1 MTKKIKVK
9 ILLGGILSLFILSL
23 FIAPVKGLVGTY
35 EQRKTPANPL
45 IMNADLFYIPASG
58 SMDVINVETMY
69 HQVLLTAN
77 TFYALLIAGGPADS
91 DDYEMDFFY
100 SNDAGIDDFSIAFY
114 LTTGINF
121 LLFIKPS
128 FTGIYNLT
136 LTGGIPGGSLSIGF
150 QGIGFLMI
158 PHKGLNELY
167 SRDDWDFG
175 SFSGI
180 TLGYINVDPS
190 SSYIVATEEEGMYY
204 YPSATVYRWS
214 IDASDQ
220 FIMLSENTLNTL
232 TCSQGSPNGF
242 SQGYHV
248 LYSIDG
254 DEFGLMAYIEPTPSV
269 ILGYS
274 FLWLAMIG
282 IVSIMILI
290 KKIKS

>member
-1 MTKKIKVK
+1 
-9 ILLGGILSLFILSL
+9 
-23 FIAPVKGLVGTY
+23 
-35 EQRKTPANPL
+35 
-45 IMNADLFYIPASG
+45 MNTDIFYIPASG
-58 SMDVINVETMY
+58 SMDVINIETMY

-77 TFYALLIAGGPADS
+77 TFYALLIAGGPADC
-91 DDYEMDFFY
+91 DDFEMDFFY
-100 SNDAGIDDFSIAFY
+100 SNDASIDDFSVEFWT
-114 LTTGINF
+114 TTGINF

-128 FTGIYNLT
+128 YTGVYNLT
-136 LTGGIPGGSLSIGF
+136 ITGGKPGGYLSVGF

-190 SSYIVATEEEGMYY
+190 SSYIVATEEELMHY
-204 YPSATVYRWS
+204 YPSATIYRMS

-232 TCSQGSPNGF
+232 TCSIDTPNGF

-248 LYSIDG
+248 LYSLDG
-254 DEFGLMAYIEPTPSV
+254 DEFGLMAYTEPPPSV

-274 FLWLAMIG
+274 LLWLSMVG
-282 IVSIMILI
+282 IISIMFLI
-290 KKIKS
+290 KKITS